1 MSWISDAAVRR
12 LREAAAWPEMPGER
26 YTIARAIGRGGMGM
40 VFEARDEWLG
50 RDVAIKIS
58 TAPVPGADLEAR
70 LRQEARVL
78 ARLEHPGIVPV
89 HDQGLLGDGRLF
101 YVMKLVRGETL
112 EQHAKT
118 IDSAHSR
125 VALFERVAEAVAF
138 AHAAGVVHRD
148 LKPANVMV
156 GSFGEVLVLDWGVAK
171 LLDASSNRYDRYDRD
186 DRSKEPDPRHLPLA
200 VRHPA
205 ASVVASAATEAGT
218 RLGTP
223 GFMAPEQSRG
233 DVNAVGPASDVY
245 ALGAILYW
253 LFTGRPPPDDPD
265 GARSTL
271 AAVRPTVP
279 KRLRAIAVKCL
290 ADEPRLRY
298 ADAAALRADIT
309 RYRAG
314 GSVSA
319 LPETALD
326 RVQRW
331 FATYRT
337 FVLLIAAYLIVR
349 TVIALLGR

>member
-12 LREAAAWPEMPGER
+12 LREAAAWPEMTGER
-26 YTIARAIGRGGMGM
+26 YTIARAIGRGGMGT

-58 TAPVPGADLEAR
+58 NAPVPGADLEAR

-89 HDQGLLGDGRLF
+89 HDLGLLGDGRLF

-112 EQHAKT
+112 EQLARA

-125 VALFERVAEAVAF
+125 VALFERVAETVAF

-171 LLDASSNRYDRYDRD
+171 LLDARSNRYDRD

-200 VRHPA
+200 LRHPA
-205 ASVVASAATEAGT
+205 GSVAASAATEAGT

-233 DVNAVGPASDVY
+233 EVNAVGPQSDVY

-265 GARSTL
+265 GVRSSL

-290 ADEPRLRY
+290 APEPRLRY
-298 ADAAALRADIT
+298 DDAALLGADIT

-314 GSVSA
+314 LAVSA

-337 FVLLIAAYLIVR
+337 FVLLIAAYLLVR

>member
-1 MSWISDAAVRR
+1 VSWISDAAITR

-26 YTIARAIGRGGMGM
+26 YAIVRGIGRGGMGT

-58 TAPVPGADLEAR
+58 NAPVPGADLEAR

-89 HDQGLLGDGRLF
+89 HDLGLLGDGRLF

-112 EQHAKT
+112 EQHATT
-118 IDSAHSR
+118 IDGQHAR
-125 VALFERVAEAVAF
+125 VALVERVAETVAF

-148 LKPANVMV
+148 LKPSNVMV

-171 LLDASSNRYDRYDRD
+171 LLDDRP
-186 DRSKEPDPRHLPLA
+186 SG
-200 VRHPA
+200 PA
-205 ASVVASAATEAGT
+205 AGPPSAAGGAASPPAERFAPATTDPGT

-223 GFMAPEQSRG
+223 GFMAPEQARG
-233 DVNAVGPASDVY
+233 DVDAAGPPSDVY

-253 LFTGRPPPDDPD
+253 LLTGHVPPDDQSE
-265 GARSTL
+265 ARSRL
-271 AAVRPTVP
+271 AAVRPSVP
-279 KRLRAIAVKCL
+279 KRLRAIAVRCL
-290 ADEPRLRY
+290 AREPRDRY
-298 ADAAALRADIT
+298 QDAAALGADIT

-314 GSVSA
+314 LAVAA

-326 RVQRW
+326 RAQRW

-337 FVLLIAAYLIVR
+337 FVLLVAAYLVVR
-349 TVIALLGR
+349 TIIALLGR

>member
-26 YTIARAIGRGGMGM
+26 YTIARAIGRGGMGT

-58 TAPVPGADLEAR
+58 NAPGPGADLEAR

-89 HDQGLLGDGRLF
+89 HDLGLLGDGRLF

-112 EQHAKT
+112 EQHAKA

-125 VALFERVAEAVAF
+125 VALFERVAEPVAF

-171 LLDASSNRYDRYDRD
+171 LLKVESPAFADDSAAASSGMASPSAGRI
-186 DRSKEPDPRHLPLA
+186 A
-200 VRHPA
+200 PA
-205 ASVVASAATEAGT
+205 ATDPGT

-223 GFMAPEQSRG
+223 EFMAPEQSRG
-233 DVNAVGPASDVY
+233 DVNAVGPPSDVY

-253 LFTGRPPPDDPD
+253 LFTGRPPPGDPD
-265 GARSTL
+265 GVRSTL

-290 ADEPRLRY
+290 AAEPRLRY
-298 ADAAALRADIT
+298 DDAAALGADLT

-314 GSVSA
+314 LAVSA

-326 RVQRW
+326 RAQRW

-337 FVLLIAAYLIVR
+337 FVLLIAAYLVVR